1 MMIEE
6 KIEEREFVVAID
18 DFVAAA
24 VVDDV
29 VIAVVVR
36 RKIIGDRWRRHSV
49 AAVWCEV
56 E

>member
-24 VVDDV
+24 VDDV
-29 VIAVVVR
+29 VTVVVR